1 MKFKWIWKKWIILR
15 FVFYCLISHFQY
27 VTFANVFL
35 NLILILCFCTMN
47 KFANV
52 TILFWFILI
61 MIWIAF
67 LRKRTCFITMLSVK
81 QAFLLFTF
89 DIFQALGLTTKP
101 FNKISLT
108 SRSSVS
114 FLSYRFTETCE
125 KTHYYAY
132 CISFM
137 SHMTAPWTKI

>member
-1 MKFKWIWKKWIILR
+1 MDNFEVCFLLLNFTFSICHICKCFFKSYLDIM
-15 FVFYCLISHFQY
+15 
-27 VTFANVFL
+27 
-35 NLILILCFCTMN
+35 FCTMN

>member
-1 MKFKWIWKKWIILR
+1 MDNFEVCFLLLNFTFSICHICKCFLKSYLDII
-15 FVFYCLISHFQY
+15 
-27 VTFANVFL
+27 
-35 NLILILCFCTMN
+35 FCTMN